1 MEGRNIPLII
11 MLLAGSAVSIACI
24 IYRFSLLQTL
34 TFVFLTLL
42 AFYLIGLIVKKIVV
56 KINHDAE
63 TRAALLAQEKEE
75 AEAAA
80 MEEAEGDLASGTV
93 SDGTEKQKQDFTVS

>member
-34 TFVFLTLL
+34 IFVLLTLL
-42 AFYLIGLIVKKIVV
+42 AFYLIGQIIL

-63 TRAALLAQEKEE
+63 ERAALLAREKEE